1 MGQGQKSDITVTTC
15 EMTLCFT
22 SKSLFFLI
30 RRRDRNADLLL
41 LLSAADG
48 VDVQVTG
55 RPVLSCWA
63 AGFLPLQQA
72 VGAQAGGQLR
82 RPRGVQA

>member
-1 MGQGQKSDITVTTC
+1 MGQGQKSDITVKTC

-22 SKSLFFLI
+22 SKSLFLI
-30 RRRDRNADLLL
+30 RRPNANADLLL
-41 LLSAADG
+41 LRSAADG
-48 VDVQVTG
+48 VDVQITG

-72 VGAQAGGQLR
+72 V
-82 RPRGVQA
+82 